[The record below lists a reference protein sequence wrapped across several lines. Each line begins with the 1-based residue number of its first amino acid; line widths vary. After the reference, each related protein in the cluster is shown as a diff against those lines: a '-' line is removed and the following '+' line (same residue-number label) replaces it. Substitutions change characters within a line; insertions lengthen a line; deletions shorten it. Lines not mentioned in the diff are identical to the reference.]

1 MLILQSP
8 QKLLTVLFLL
18 SSICYPRLWCV
29 EFVEATQ
36 TSPPPNWRPGTLAMT
51 SHPPSPHAYSPTS
64 MLHSGTTGQ
73 FGHDEVFWVNVMWLY
88 LSQYCVL
95 YEKEEV
101 SSHCCKKKAGRKKY
115 SRIKR
120 ILFLI
125 SRMFL
130 FGLRPAFEGN
140 IALQPWHVLS
150 LTTTSV

>member
-73 FGHDEVFWVNVMWLY
+73 FGHDEVF
-88 LSQYCVL
+88 
-95 YEKEEV
+95 
-101 SSHCCKKKAGRKKY
+101 
-115 SRIKR
+115 
-120 ILFLI
+120 
-125 SRMFL
+125 
-130 FGLRPAFEGN
+130 
-140 IALQPWHVLS
+140 
-150 LTTTSV
+150 